1 MYSKSLSVILK
12 HTKVGEMLHL
22 SLKHW
27 LIIRLNFEPNDW
39 FRQQPKWN
47 GCLCLLRNPL
57 KTVSSEAKVR
67 MTGTLE
73 GREGQGLK
81 VAMAGRV

>member
-12 HTKVGEMLHL
+12 HTKVGELL
-22 SLKHW
+22 RLRLKHW
-27 LIIRLNFEPNDW
+27 LIIRLNFGPNDW
-39 FRQQPKWN
+39 FRQQLKWN
-47 GCLCLLRNPL
+47 ECLFLLRNPL
-57 KTVSSEAKVR
+57 KTVSSEAKFE

-81 VAMAGRV
+81 VAIAGRV